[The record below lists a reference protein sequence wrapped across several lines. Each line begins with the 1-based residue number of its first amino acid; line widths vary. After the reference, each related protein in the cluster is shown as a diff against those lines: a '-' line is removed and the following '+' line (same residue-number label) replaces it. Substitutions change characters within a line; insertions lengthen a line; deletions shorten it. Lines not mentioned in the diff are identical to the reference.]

1 MGYSV
6 AGLARRAIHKIGGA
20 YVNRICEAEA
30 QSQTFLRINERPIE
44 YSFALRALAA
54 GQPRTV
60 LDVGTG
66 TTAWPHLLR
75 NCGYVVTAI
84 DNVRDYWPHG
94 MTNRHWRVQDIDITQ
109 PNVEL
114 GGKKFDAITCIS
126 VVEHIED
133 HLAAVRNMVALL
145 APDGVLVITTP
156 FSQHNPYP
164 NVYKHPDVTWRMD
177 LPYICRSSSETEL
190 LEWLGCGLQVK
201 HRELWQMFSG
211 PVWRTGQPSTW
222 KQVSEDERHQLGCFA
237 FSRA

>member
-1 MGYSV
+1 MAYRIT
-6 AGLARRAIHKIGGA
+6 AFFRQAIHTLGRA
-20 YVNRICEAEA
+20 YVNRICQSEA
-30 QSQTFLRINERPIE
+30 QSQTFVRANERPIE

-54 GQPRTV
+54 SQPRTV

-114 GGKKFDAITCIS
+114 GGKRFDAITCIS

-133 HLAAVRNMVALL
+133 HLAAVRNMVQLL
-145 APDGVLVITTP
+145 APDGMLIT
-156 FSQHNPYP
+156 
-164 NVYKHPDVTWRMD
+164 
-177 LPYICRSSSETEL
+177 
-190 LEWLGCGLQVK
+190 
-201 HRELWQMFSG
+201 
-211 PVWRTGQPSTW
+211 
-222 KQVSEDERHQLGCFA
+222 
-237 FSRA
+237 